1 MSSPETSHLVTRTQP
16 LSSDS
21 LLCYRLRGRKS
32 RKLRARER
40 IKKTFCLFCFAEGWE
55 KVSTLELVHYLVS
68 GIASRFSQSV
78 SAWLSASGSAHH
90 HHLLRGALWFLSFS
104 LAMVWV
110 PLLFSLLYI
119 YFWLLKL
126 NIHTEPIDC
135 CLVKEKGVKL
145 FVCFFLWL
153 LGGGWEKITKGAL
166 FAFDSEAGFFFCK
179 LVESPIVASLMVV
192 VVAVLVD
199 FLLVIFCYWLFFMI
213 WETILTCDPNSLSF
227 ILLHFIAFGLFHTVP
242 QPFVSILGT
251 HSREGERFAGQ
262 HARNTQQFDKFGKM
276 LFAHSH
282 RQTEDRSNR
291 EF

>member
-153 LGGGWEKITKGAL
+153 LGGGWEKITKRAV
-166 FAFDSEAGFFFCK
+166 FAFDSEAGIFFFLQTRWISNCCFFDGGGGGGACWFF
-179 LVESPIVASLMVV
+179 VGY
-192 VVAVLVD
+192 
-199 FLLVIFCYWLFFMI
+199 FLLLAIFYDMGNY
-213 WETILTCDPNSLSF
+213 PNLRSKQFKLYLVAFYSIRSLSYSSTTIRQHSWDTF
-227 ILLHFIAFGLFHTVP
+227 QRGGEICWTTRAEYTTVW
-242 QPFVSILGT
+242 
-251 HSREGERFAGQ
+251 
-262 HARNTQQFDKFGKM
+262 
-276 LFAHSH
+276 
-282 RQTEDRSNR
+282 
-291 EF
+291 

>member
-21 LLCYRLRGRKS
+21 LLCYRLRGRNS

-145 FVCFFLWL
+145 FVCFFVIVGGR
-153 LGGGWEKITKGAL
+153 LGENYKRGGFCVRL
-166 FAFDSEAGFFFCK
+166 RSRDFFCK

-213 WETILTCDPNSLSF
+213 WKTILTCDRNSLSF
-227 ILLHFIAFGLFHTVP
+227 ILLHFTAFGLFHTVP

-251 HSREGERFAGQ
+251 HSREGERFARQ